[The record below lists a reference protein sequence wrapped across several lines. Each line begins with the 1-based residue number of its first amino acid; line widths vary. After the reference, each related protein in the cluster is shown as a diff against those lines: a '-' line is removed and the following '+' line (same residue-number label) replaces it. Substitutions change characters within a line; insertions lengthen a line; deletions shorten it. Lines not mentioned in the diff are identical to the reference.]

1 MSDTSYLDWPFFAPH
16 HGDLARRLDDWA
28 ARHLAQEHGAD
39 VDAACRGLVRQLG
52 QAGWLAHAVGFEA
65 AGAGVVG
72 TGTVGIDVVGIDAVG
87 IDAVGIDTRS
97 ICLIRETLARHAG
110 LADFAFAMQG
120 LGAGAIGLFGD
131 ASQRARYLGPVAR
144 GEAIAAFALSEPG
157 AGSDVAALQ
166 CGARPAADGGY
177 VLDGEKT
184 WISNGGIA
192 DFYVVFARTGEAPGA
207 RGISAFIVD
216 ADTPGLEI
224 AERIV
229 TMAPHPLARL
239 RFRDCRVGAGSR
251 IGAAGQGF
259 KVAMATLDVF
269 RTSVAAAALGFARRA
284 LDEALAHARTRRMF
298 GQTLADFQL
307 TQAKLAQMAT
317 GIDAAALL
325 TYRAAWLRDQG
336 RMVTKEA
343 AMAKLTATETAQQ
356 VIDAALQMFGG
367 LGVVS
372 GHPVERLY
380 REIRALRIYEGASEV
395 QQLIIARELLRAA
408 PAVGQAASANRE
420 RKG

>member
-1 MSDTSYLDWPFFAPH
+1 MADTDYLNWPFLEPRHAALAHELDAWAAANVTGH
-16 HGDLARRLDDWA
+16 HGASVDDT
-28 ARHLAQEHGAD
+28 
-39 VDAACRGLVRQLG
+39 CRALVHSLG
-52 QAGWLAHAVGFEA
+52 QAGWLRHAVGGTRYGGVGEA
-65 AGAGVVG
+65 
-72 TGTVGIDVVGIDAVG
+72 
-87 IDAVGIDTRS
+87 IDTRA
-97 ICLIRETLARHAG
+97 ICLLRETLARHCG

-120 LGAGAIGLFGD
+120 LGSGAISLFGTEEQKQ
-131 ASQRARYLGPVAR
+131 AYLPRVAA
-144 GEAIAAFALSEPG
+144 GEAIAAFALSEPE

-166 CGARPAADGGY
+166 CAARRDGDDY

-192 DFYVVFARTGEAPGA
+192 DFYVVFARTGEQPGA

-216 ADTPGLEI
+216 AGMAGFAI
-224 AERIV
+224 AERIDV
-229 TMAPHPLARL
+229 IAPHPLARL
-239 RFRDCRVGAGSR
+239 RFDGCRVPVSR
-251 IGAAGQGF
+251 MIGAPGQGF

-284 LDEALAHARTRRMF
+284 LDEALARAASRKMF
-298 GQTLADFQL
+298 GKTLADFQL

-317 GIDAAALL
+317 GVDAAALL

-336 RMVTKEA
+336 RRVTKEA

-356 VIDAALQMFGG
+356 VIDSALQMFGG

-372 GHPVERLY
+372 GQPVESLY

-395 QQLIIARELLRAA
+395 QQLIIARELL
-408 PAVGQAASANRE
+408 GE
-420 RKG
+420 RGIKPS